1 MPGIMLGMGEYR
13 KKNKTKHGVCA
24 QIVPSLDGQ
33 AEKKA
38 ASTMQWGELSAGRC
52 CGSLYQWYPTQQ
64 NMSCT

>member
-1 MPGIMLGMGEYR
+1 MPGIMLGTGEYR
-13 KKNKTKHGVCA
+13 KKNKTKHGVCT

-52 CGSLYQWYPTQQ
+52 CGSL
-64 NMSCT
+64 